1 LERLL
6 RQRLAENNIVVLTMR
21 ELHDFLYPER
31 FIAGTV
37 GMPGERTFYLQAVEG
52 RRNISVA
59 LEKTQLDLLAQR
71 IIALFKEL
79 KMGRAGD
86 LKRKSNILPQ
96 LLTPFNEEFRVT
108 ALSLTWN
115 AQNEQLIIEAQGGEE
130 SEVIEDG
137 EEGPPLLRVTLTME
151 SALHFALDSFTLIG
165 AGRPPCQFCG
175 GPLDAQGHVC
185 PRANGYR
192 R

>member
-1 LERLL
+1 
-6 RQRLAENNIVVLTMR
+6 MR
-21 ELHDFLYPER
+21 ELHEFVFPKK

-59 LEKTQLDLLAQR
+59 LEKSQLAVLAER
-71 IIALFKEL
+71 IIALLKEI
-79 KMGRAGD
+79 KFGKAQNFRRGA
-86 LKRKSNILPQ
+86 RPLPA
-96 LLTPFNEEFRVT
+96 LETPFSEEFRVT

-115 AQNEQLIIEAQGGEE
+115 PQNEQLIIEAQGGD
-130 SEVIEDG
+130 EVEIVEDLND
-137 EEGPPLLRVTLTME
+137 GPPLLRVTLNVD
-151 SALHFALDSFTLIG
+151 SALVFAVDSFALVN
-165 AGRPPCQFCG
+165 AGRPPCPFCG
-175 GPLDAQGHVC
+175 APLDPHAHLC